1 MSVAALVLAILGL
14 VICWIPY
21 VGFLGVL
28 MGIVALILGIV
39 SMKSPAGNKGLGI
52 VGLVVGAIALIVGG
66 IVQTLTV
73 IGTMAVVENA
83 PRISEELLGSQPKD
97 LPPEAPFQQK
107 P

>member
-28 MGIVALILGIV
+28 MGIVALILGII
-39 SMKSPAGNKGLGI
+39 SMKSAKGNKGLGI

-66 IVQTLTV
+66 VVQTLTV
-73 IGTMAVVENA
+73 IGTVALVDNA
-83 PRISEELLGSQPKD
+83 PQIKDEILGSQPKD

>member
-28 MGIVALILGIV
+28 SGIVALILGIV

-83 PRISEELLGSQPKD
+83 PRITDEILDSQPKE
-97 LPPEAPFQQK
+97 LPPESPFQQQR
-107 P
+107 

>member
-1 MSVAALVLAILGL
+1 MSVAALVLSIVGL

-28 MGIVALILGIV
+28 MGIVGLILGVV

-52 VGLVVGAIALIVGG
+52 VGLVVGAIALLLGG

-73 IGTMAVVENA
+73 IGTVAVVENA
-83 PRISEELLGSQPKD
+83 PGIADEILDSQPKD
-97 LPPEAPFQQK
+97 LPPEAPFQQR

>member
-1 MSVAALVLAILGL
+1 MSVAAMVLAILGL

-28 MGIVALILGIV
+28 LGIVALILGIV
-39 SMKSPAGNKGLGI
+39 SMKSPSGNKGLGI
-52 VGLVVGAIALIVGG
+52 VGLVIGAIVLIVGG

-73 IGTMAVVENA
+73 IGTVAVVENA
-83 PRISEELLGSQPKD
+83 PGITEGILGSQPEE

>member
-39 SMKSPAGNKGLGI
+39 SMKSPKGNKGLGI

-66 IVQTLTV
+66 IVQTVTV
-73 IGTMAVVENA
+73 IGTVALVDNA
-83 PRISEELLGSQPKD
+83 PQIRDEILDSQPKD
-97 LPPEAPFQQK
+97 LPPEAPFQQR